1 MSKTMTKAEQ
11 EFDILE
17 QTNKEAI
24 VLEFKNEILA
34 LVNKFGNSGQSGGSA
49 PYVSQIISN
58 VVKKL
63 CMQQSISPIMGTDDE
78 WNDVSEI
85 SDEKIGT
92 IFQNKRNS
100 AIFKDNTGAYYLDA
114 IVFEGENGNRFT
126 SGSVDLPEKEK
137 TINGLKIGSSQY
149 IKEFPFEPK
158 TFYIN
163 VIETE
168 WADKEQTKQKNGGG
182 WWTSIIKDE
191 TQLNDVFE
199 YYKTP
204 NGFEKTEVR
213 GQLNH

>member
-126 SGSVDLPEKEK
+126 SGSVDLPEPVEP
-137 TINGLKIGSSQY
+137 INGLKIGSSQY

-168 WADKEQTKQKNGGG
+168 WADKEQTKQENGGG
-182 WWTSIIKDE
+182 WWTSVIKDE

-213 GQLNH
+213 VEK

>member
-78 WNDVSEI
+78 WNDMSEISI
-85 SDEKIGT
+85 SDEKTGT

-100 AIFKDNTGAYYLDA
+100 AIFKDNTGAYYLEA
-114 IVFEGENGNRFT
+114 IVWKGEEEYDTFTGGVYIDDKDFEFIR
-126 SGSVDLPEKEK
+126 
-137 TINGLKIGSSQY
+137 SSQFV
-149 IKEFPFEPK
+149 KFPFKPK
-158 TFYIN
+158 TFYID
-163 VIETE
+163 VVRVSISKEEAEQRDLHYIEDSFGE
-168 WADKEQTKQKNGGG
+168 CYYIILKDPKQLDK
-182 WWTSIIKDE
+182 
-191 TQLNDVFE
+191 VFE
-199 YYKTP
+199 YYDK
-204 NGFEKTEVR
+204 N
-213 GQLNH
+213 

>member
-11 EFDILE
+11 EFHILE

-92 IFQNKRNS
+92 MFQNKRNS

-126 SGSVDLPEKEK
+126 SDSVYLPEKAE
-137 TINGLKIGSSQY
+137 TINGLKIGSSQH

-182 WWTSIIKDE
+182 WWTSVIKDE

-213 GQLNH
+213 GEK

>member
-126 SGSVDLPEKEK
+126 SGSVDLPEKAK

-158 TFYIN
+158 TFYVN

-168 WADKEQTKQKNGGG
+168 WTDKEQTKQKNGGG

-213 GQLNH
+213 GKK